1 MRIARIKISRIVIFL
16 FPLVIILA
24 GIPGWGQDFLK
35 SEFEEANQ
43 LYLDNDFAGAIEHYN
58 SILQTGYSSGE
69 LHYNLGNAYFK
80 SGKLGLSILHYEKAK
95 KLLPRDEDLRKNLEM
110 VRLRVADRIEVP
122 RLALW
127 EHVDGVRDYLTM
139 NSLATLALLFY
150 LLSLTVAA
158 VYYLLPKGTFK
169 KLSFLSA
176 ALLLVVFLLFGS
188 VFGWRLWIDKNVK
201 EAVIL
206 ADKVE
211 VVSAPDAGA
220 QGLFSLH
227 AGVKVQIIDEFE
239 EWDQISLPD
248 GKKGWLPKQT
258 AGRI

>member
-1 MRIARIKISRIVIFL
+1 MKIARTAVFL
-16 FPLVIILA
+16 LPLMMTLA
-24 GIPGWGQDFLK
+24 VIPGWSQDFLE
-35 SEFEEANQ
+35 SEFEKANQ
-43 LYLDNDFAGAIEHYN
+43 LYLDNDFTGAIEHYN

-127 EHVDGVRDYLTM
+127 EHVDRVRDYLTM
-139 NSLATLALLFY
+139 KSLATLALLFY
-150 LLSLTVAA
+150 LLTLIAA
-158 VYYLLPKGTFK
+158 AIYYFLPKGTLK
-169 KLSFLSA
+169 KVTFLSA
-176 ALLLVVFLLFGS
+176 VLLLMVFILFGS
-188 VFGWRLWIDKNVK
+188 VFGWRLWIEKNVK

-211 VVSAPDAGA
+211 VVSAPDSGA

-227 AGVKVQIIDEFE
+227 AGVKVQIIGEFE
-239 EWDQISLPD
+239 QWDQISLPD
-248 GKKGWLPKQT
+248 GKKGWLPKLA
-258 AGRI
+258 AGGI